1 MDIAEGLL
9 GVLQSIV
16 VFASGAAAVVAG
28 LRIYARWNRGEE
40 VTPMIFSW
48 LVGMASVGALIYAVR
63 TYILGG
69 GLQGG
74 LGIGWAQQL
83 NLEVYE
89 AAMIFGIVISIVS
102 IIRIYYK
109 FTGGEDV
116 VPLVLQWA
124 GSLVFLFVMGYIIQ
138 SIVRY

>member
-1 MDIAEGLL
+1 
-9 GVLQSIV
+9 
-16 VFASGAAAVVAG
+16 
-28 LRIYARWNRGEE
+28 
-40 VTPMIFSW
+40 
-48 LVGMASVGALIYAVR
+48 
-63 TYILGG
+63 
-69 GLQGG
+69 
-74 LGIGWAQQL
+74 
-83 NLEVYE
+83 
-89 AAMIFGIVISIVS
+89 MIFGIVISIVS